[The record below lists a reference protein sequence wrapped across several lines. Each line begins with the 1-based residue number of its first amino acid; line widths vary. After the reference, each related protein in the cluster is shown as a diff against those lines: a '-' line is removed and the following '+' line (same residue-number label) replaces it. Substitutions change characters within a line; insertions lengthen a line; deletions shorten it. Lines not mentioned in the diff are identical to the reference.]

1 MGPVI
6 EQVQVC
12 DSRGHARVHARV
24 QARVQTRVQAR
35 VHYQLSISILIIY
48 NFPTET
54 LFITHDI
61 ISHFH
66 FIYLDASFFAS
77 HICHVKKDKK

>member
-1 MGPVI
+1 MMLTSEMGPVI

-12 DSRGHARVHARV
+12 DSRGHARVHAI
-24 QARVQTRVQAR
+24 VQAR

-54 LFITHDI
+54 LFITHNI

-66 FIYLDASFFAS
+66 FIYLHASFFAS